1 MHITGQRVIISAAIV
16 GLMVVTSLQAA
27 EENPRDIVEKSIK
40 SQVFEMD
47 QVTADISLTD
57 IDARKNTRERR
68 IRVKAKTAA
77 DGLSKS
83 ILHFLAPDDVKG
95 TGFLVIERKGSDDDQ
110 YLYLP
115 ALKKTKRIRS
125 DQKSSSFMGTQYSY
139 GDLQSRDVDDNTYK
153 MLPGEK
159 LGNFDCWVIES
170 TPKKPADEQYSRTIT
185 WIAKSNY
192 VPLRMK
198 MFDKK
203 DKEWKVFT
211 TEKVDVVDDKFVV
224 TSSTMLNLK
233 NKLSTRMV
241 VEAINTKV
249 QLEDSEFTQT
259 RLEKM

>member
-1 MHITGQRVIISAAIV
+1 MVQRSIISAAIA
-16 GLMVVTSLQAA
+16 GLMLITSLQAA
-27 EENPRDIVEKSIK
+27 EENPRDIVDASIK

-47 QVTADISLTD
+47 QVTADITLTD

-68 IRVKAKTAA
+68 IRVKAKKNA

-95 TGFLVIERKGSDDDQ
+95 TGFLVIERKNSDDDQ

-159 LGNFDCWVIES
+159 LGAFDCWVIES
-170 TPKKPADEQYSRTIT
+170 TPKKPEDEQYSRTVT
-185 WIAKSNY
+185 WIAKSNH

-203 DKEWKVFT
+203 GREWKVFT
-211 TEKVDVVDDKFVV
+211 TEKVDVVDGKFVV

-241 VEAINTKV
+241 VDAINTKV
-249 QLEDSEFTQT
+249 QLEDSEFTRT